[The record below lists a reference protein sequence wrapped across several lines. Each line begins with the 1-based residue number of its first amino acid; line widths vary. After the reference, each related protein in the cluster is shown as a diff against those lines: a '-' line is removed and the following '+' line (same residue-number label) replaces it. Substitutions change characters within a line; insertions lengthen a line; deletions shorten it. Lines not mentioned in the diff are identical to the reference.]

1 LNISIKSLIKNFI
14 SEFNPSKNV
23 YDRIFIYILA
33 LSILLRALWLDIPDS
48 LIFDEKHYVNA
59 VRVILS
65 IPPEKGLFVGA
76 TPGIDPIPGHPPLA
90 KGIIA
95 FSMMILGDNPYGYRI
110 PSVIFAAFSIFIFY
124 LLAKRLSSNPKFSL
138 IAVFLFSF
146 ESLFFIH
153 SRIATLDIFML
164 TFMIFGLYWLI
175 SGNYILSAISIALS
189 TISKYPGMF
198 AVLVVIGYVLLKKN
212 NASIGYELKSRF
224 IKIERFVI
232 AYVITL
238 LSTLA
243 ILGWLYG
250 GYINPF
256 DQIILFFKS
265 ASQLAK
271 PTLEGIAS
279 YPWQWLLNEN
289 QIPYHVTNVNVLSG
303 GEVIRTYPSRAFW
316 GAMNPA
322 ILYLVIPSIAFV
334 TYRYWRTRDNLCLF
348 TLLWFIFTYLPY
360 YPMSIIMHRIMY
372 IFYFLSAIPPVC
384 LAIAYGLTEL
394 KISNKKLANIY
405 RISVYVYLLLVLV
418 GFYLYF
424 PFKVIP

>member
-1 LNISIKSLIKNFI
+1 MI
-14 SEFNPSKNV
+14 EFSFTFLLQV
-23 YDRIFIYILA
+23 YYCECYGLA
-33 LSILLRALWLDIPDS
+33 YL
-48 LIFDEKHYVNA
+48 
-59 VRVILS
+59 
-65 IPPEKGLFVGA
+65 
-76 TPGIDPIPGHPPLA
+76 
-90 KGIIA
+90 IIA
-95 FSMMILGDNPYGYRI
+95 FSMMILGDNPYGFRI
-110 PSVIFAAFSIFIFY
+110 PSVIFAMVSIFVFY

-164 TFMIFGLYWLI
+164 MFMILGLYWLI
-175 SGNYILSAISIALS
+175 SGKYVLSAIALALS
-189 TISKYPGMF
+189 TISKYPAMF

-212 NASIGYELKSRF
+212 DSTKGYGLKNRF
-224 IKIERFVI
+224 MKIERFI
-232 AYVITL
+232 ISYVITL

-243 ILGWLYG
+243 VLGWLYG

-279 YPWQWLLNEN
+279 YPWQWLINEN

-303 GEVIRTYPSRAFW
+303 GEVIRTYPSRAFL

-322 ILYLVIPSIAFV
+322 ILYLVLPSIAFV
-334 TYRYWRTRDNLCLF
+334 AYRYWRTRDNICLF
-348 TLLWFIFTYLPY
+348 TLLWFVFTYLPY
-360 YPMSIIMHRIMY
+360 YPMSFIMHRIMY

-394 KISNKKLANIY
+394 KISNKKLATFY
-405 RISVYVYLLLVLV
+405 KISVYVYLVLVLV

-424 PFKVIP
+424 PFKIIP